1 MHFLQHGKQGAIHLR
16 PKDIGLEFKIN
27 IPSGSVVFMSKN
39 ILGFRSGNP
48 HFPRF
53 EHKHFKQGASIS
65 WVMEVEDIETTESDK
80 CSAIEA
86 ASRKQ
91 DAERLD
97 LEGIWGDEKW
107 EPAHFKATNST
118 SANFNPRVYSII
130 ADKKCRPLLL
140 CHRIQKLDKGYVRD
154 GHTLKEIIG
163 PRVGL
168 NEQALK
174 ANMHTGGFV
183 VAKLRIFPLEFFD
196 QWGYTSGQLKALFE
210 ADIEAKDLL
219 VDLLAEKTK
228 RSASQQ
234 LSVSLFDNDGNLVKG
249 PSLYDSLHQAFHN
262 KDKNKATLPI
272 KVPNIGNHAERRN
285 VTIEVIHAGTIAT
298 EGEGLWIPKFI
309 QGRYPKPNG
318 GWRVCFTGVIK
329 SRSDLV
335 RLKFLDMDR
344 AAAAI
349 ENNATE
355 RKRRKSSRKSS
366 KATKKATKKAPT
378 YSILDHFKPA
388 APKRNPSEMTKS
400 DSDSDWIAP
409 STESDSDSD

>member
-1 MHFLQHGKQGAIHLR
+1 M
-16 PKDIGLEFKIN
+16 LELEGIK
-27 IPSGSVVFMSKN
+27 
-39 ILGFRSGNP
+39 
-48 HFPRF
+48 
-53 EHKHFKQGASIS
+53 
-65 WVMEVEDIETTESDK
+65 TTESDK

-130 ADKKCRPLLL
+130 ADEKCRPLLL

-154 GHTLKEIIG
+154 GHTLKGIIG
-163 PRVGL
+163 DIAGL
-168 NEQALK
+168 NERALK
-174 ANMHTGGFV
+174 ANMHTGGFA

-249 PSLYDSLHQAFHN
+249 PSLYDSVRQAFHN
-262 KDKNKATLPI
+262 KDKNKVTLPNRF
-272 KVPNIGNHAERRN
+272 PNIGNHADRPN
-285 VTIEVIHAGTIAT
+285 VSIEKIHAGTIAT
-298 EGEGLWIPKFI
+298 DGEGLWIPKFTN
-309 QGRYPKPNG
+309 RRNPKPNG
-318 GWRVCFTGVIK
+318 GLRVRFTGVIK
-329 SRSDLV
+329 SHSDMCRERSGLGRFV
-335 RLKFLDMDR
+335 KNLR
-344 AAAAI
+344 
-349 ENNATE
+349 
-355 RKRRKSSRKSS
+355 
-366 KATKKATKKAPT
+366 
-378 YSILDHFKPA
+378 
-388 APKRNPSEMTKS
+388 
-400 DSDSDWIAP
+400 
-409 STESDSDSD
+409 